1 MSQTKEA
8 FSIIIRSGEDYSL
21 RQNLIEISESG
32 SDCSAGAS
40 ALLAQLDSFYLEQ
53 ETPRYLLYQVKF
65 EGENVRDLAF
75 RSYEDIQADHL
86 SVDAENYSCVYS
98 GRLAEGQSLDD
109 LYEKFNLHRPLDFL
123 GHSLS
128 VSDIVLVNKNGR
140 EQAYYVDSFGFK
152 EVPEFFQSKAE
163 EKVTEKLTDRPAV
176 RDIGEAKRTSVLSRL
191 QEKKEEAA
199 KINQQRQK
207 PEKSKGL
214 DRE

>member
-1 MSQTKEA
+1 M
-8 FSIIIRSGEDYSL
+8 
-21 RQNLIEISESG
+21 
-32 SDCSAGAS
+32 
-40 ALLAQLDSFYLEQ
+40 
-53 ETPRYLLYQVKF
+53 LYQVKF

-86 SVDAENYSCVYS
+86 SVDAANYSCVYS

-152 EVPEFFQSKAE
+152 EVPEFFKSKAE

-214 DRE
+214 DRG